1 MVNGEIIRLPVEPYD
16 RISNR
21 RIGSIFLAIE
31 SLELF
36 KGVSLRIT
44 YMDIN
49 DVYVESEII
58 TLSTDDYRK
67 WGTDDTFIYN
77 YISEKKGFIIKP
89 PTIIMTTVPVASTG
103 GSTGTGDAA
112 STGGSTGTGD
122 AASTGGSTGTGDA
135 ASTWPEADATE
146 MDEPV

>member
-1 MVNGEIIRLPVEPYD
+1 MVNGEIRRLPVEPYD
-16 RISNR
+16 RISTR

-58 TLSTDDYRK
+58 TLSTEDYLK
-67 WGTDDTFIYN
+67 WGTEDIFIYN
-77 YISEKKGFIIKP
+77 YISERKGFIIKP
-89 PTIIMTTVPVASTG
+89 TTITMDTVPVATGTVATGTEG
-103 GSTGTGDAA
+103 GSAT
-112 STGGSTGTGD
+112 
-122 AASTGGSTGTGDA
+122 
-135 ASTWPEADATE
+135 TWPEADATE
-146 MDEPV
+146 PEETV